1 MLDLDKELIVKHS
14 LFMGNFNISLF
25 ALDILNKLR
34 EKHKPNKNNRNK
46 SLSAFWRYLNENE
59 YHKGKTDFKNQKKLK
74 EFFTAKQ

>member
-1 MLDLDKELIVKHS
+1 MFNLDKELIVKHS

-59 YHKGKTDFKNQKKLK
+59 YHEGKTDFKNQKELK

>member
-46 SLSAFWRYLNENE
+46 SLSAFWRYLNKNE
-59 YHKGKTDFKNQKKLK
+59 YHKGKTDFKNQKELK

>member
-1 MLDLDKELIVKHS
+1 MFNLDKELIVKHS

-46 SLSAFWRYLNENE
+46 SLSAF
-59 YHKGKTDFKNQKKLK
+59 GDI
-74 EFFTAKQ
+74 